1 METNNIKTKNRNI
14 FILLTIVFTFC
25 SFGLLILDNIL
36 KLNSYLFMF
45 GGLLLFTLQDFL
57 TLFISKK
64 ITKEKVGL
72 LTCVNV
78 FDWLCIIMIGLIAL
92 FNSNSLLIT
101 FIIVKVIVWLI
112 SVKLILK
119 DVIKNKI
126 IIIIGLVL
134 FFIIVLLKNLLLM
147 PSEVNKN
154 LFLKYGKTDFSSKI
168 IYTQL
173 IDEYNNN
180 SSKKVNYF
188 YELTNEDLS
197 QIIHLSYSDT
207 TATLT
212 NKDLVKLNNLE
223 TLTISGLVEP
233 NLDLSNNKKIKTFG
247 LVSEQEIKN
256 IVLNENV
263 ENILIKNELDTLD
276 ISNLLNLKSLK
287 VKTNNLKVINLN
299 QILNSNTELELK
311 KLTTVLGNN
320 IRISNNF
327 LKFEIYPQI
336 KKDILIPNNSAV
348 DNIISNGFEIEVYN
362 SLTNELR
369 EVNEKIENRDLLKIN
384 LDGNTLTTFNVKN
397 Y

>member
-25 SFGLLILDNIL
+25 SFGFLIVDNIL

-78 FDWLCIIMIGLIAL
+78 FDWLCIIIIGLIAL

-101 FIIVKVIVWLI
+101 FIIVKIIVWLI

-154 LFLKYGKTDFSSKI
+154 LFIKYGETDFSSKI
-168 IYTQL
+168 LYTQL

-223 TLTISGLVEP
+223 SLTISGLVEP
-233 NLDLSNNKKIKTFG
+233 NLDLSNNNKIKTFG
-247 LVSEQEIKN
+247 LVSQQEIKN
-256 IVLNENV
+256 VVLNENV
-263 ENILIKNELDTLD
+263 EEILIKNELDTLD

-287 VKTNNLKVINLN
+287 VKTNNLKIINLN

-311 KLTTVLGNN
+311 KLTTVSGNN
-320 IRISNNF
+320 ISISNNF
-327 LKFEIYPQI
+327 LKFEIYPEI

-348 DNIISNGFEIEVYN
+348 ENIISNGFEIEVYN
-362 SLTNELR
+362 FLTNELR

-384 LDGNTLTTFNVKN
+384 LDGNTLTTFNVKK